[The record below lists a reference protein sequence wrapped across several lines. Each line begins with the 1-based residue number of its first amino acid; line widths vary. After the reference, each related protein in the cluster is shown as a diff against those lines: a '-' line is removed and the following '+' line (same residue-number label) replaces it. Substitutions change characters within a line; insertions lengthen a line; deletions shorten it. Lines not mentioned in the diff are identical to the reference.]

1 MKGPGMTSSSSSF
14 VQGNEQAPLRSS
26 SVSHTATLFEGA
38 FWGSRLQ
45 SLREQ
50 TLPAI
55 YQQMQQAGHF
65 TAFREDWHAGMRPI
79 PYVFWESDISKWIE
93 AASYSLAVHPDAQLE
108 AQVDE
113 AIAFLLTLQQPDG
126 YLNLWFTQVEPEKR
140 WTNLRDYH
148 ELYCAGH
155 LIEAAVAHFQATGKR
170 VLLDAV
176 CRYANYIDATFGV
189 EEGKRRGYCGHEEI
203 ELALIKL
210 YHATEERRY
219 LYLSQYFVEERGKRP
234 PHYFDVEAEERREP
248 PTDFWASTYEYN
260 QSHVPVRE
268 QHEIVGHAVRAMY
281 LFSAVADLARELND
295 ESLYETCK
303 DIWDHLN
310 SKRLYITG
318 GLGSS
323 EGNEG
328 FTADYDLPNSSAYA
342 ETCAAIGLVMWSQRL
357 LQLDADHRYA
367 DVLEQALY
375 NGVLSGI
382 SLDGSAFFYVN
393 PLESH
398 GAHHRQHW
406 YKCACCPPNIARLL
420 LSLGSY
426 LYGVTESAIL
436 VHLYAQCTSTLS
448 VGPHQVILHQQ
459 TNYPWDGEV
468 RFEIELDEPAEFGLH
483 LRIPGWCPH
492 ARLTLA
498 GEDIPFEMRKG
509 YAHVT
514 RTWQS
519 GDILVLSLEMPVERI
534 YPHPAIRENVG
545 NIALRS
551 GPLLYCLESND
562 NPLPLHLICV
572 PESAT
577 LEKRFVPG
585 LLGGVMVLRGEVQ
598 ALETSD
604 WANTLYRTTA
614 PVSPS
619 YTLTAIPYYAWD
631 QREPG
636 EMRIWVRAGE
646 K

>member
-1 MKGPGMTSSSSSF
+1 MTSSSSSHI
-14 VQGNEQAPLRSS
+14 QGNAQMPLRSS
-26 SVSHTATLFEGA
+26 SVAHTATLFEGA
-38 FWGSRLQ
+38 FWGPRLQ
-45 SLREQ
+45 ALHEQ

-55 YQQMQQAGHF
+55 YQQMQQDGHF
-65 TAFREDWHAGMRPI
+65 TDFREEWQAGMHPI

-93 AASYSLAVHPDAQLE
+93 AASYSLAAHPDAQLE
-108 AQVDE
+108 TLVDE

-170 VLLDAV
+170 VFIDAA
-176 CRYANYIDATFGV
+176 CRYADYIDATFGL
-189 EEGKRRGYCGHEEI
+189 EEGKRRGYSGHEEI
-203 ELALIKL
+203 ELALVKL
-210 YHATEERRY
+210 YHATNEARY
-219 LYLSQYFVEERGKRP
+219 LHLSQYFIEERGKRP
-234 PHYFDVEAEERREP
+234 PHYFDVEAEQRGEP
-248 PTDFWASTYEYN
+248 PTNFWARTYEYN

-303 DIWDHLN
+303 DIWNQLT

-357 LQLDADHRYA
+357 LQLDADSRYA

-375 NGVLSGI
+375 NGILSGI
-382 SLDGSAFFYVN
+382 SLDATSFFYVN
-393 PLESH
+393 PLESN
-398 GAHHRQHW
+398 GTHHRQPW
-406 YKCACCPPNIARLL
+406 FNCACCPPNIARLL

-426 LYGVTESAIL
+426 LYTVTNSDIL

-448 VGPHQVILHQQ
+448 VGSHKVILHQQ
-459 TNYPWDGEV
+459 TNYPWDGDV
-468 RFEIELDEPAEFGLH
+468 RFEIELDEPTEFGLH

-498 GEDIPFEMRKG
+498 GKDIPLEVSKG
-509 YAHVT
+509 YAHIT

-519 GDILVLSLEMPVERI
+519 GDILVLHLEMPVERI

-551 GPLLYCLESND
+551 GPLLYCVESSD
-562 NPLPLHLICV
+562 NPLLLYQICI
-572 PESAT
+572 
-577 LEKRFVPG
+577 
-585 LLGGVMVLRGEVQ
+585 
-598 ALETSD
+598 
-604 WANTLYRTTA
+604 
-614 PVSPS
+614 PS
-619 YTLTAIPYYAWD
+619 QCDL
-631 QREPG
+631 
-636 EMRIWVRAGE
+636 
-646 K
+646 

>member
-1 MKGPGMTSSSSSF
+1 MTSSSHSH
-14 VQGNEQAPLRSS
+14 VQGNEQTHLRSS
-26 SVSHTATLFEGA
+26 SVSHTTSLFQGA
-38 FWGSRLQ
+38 FWGLRLQ

-55 YQQMQQAGHF
+55 YQQMKQDGHF
-65 TAFREDWHAGMRPI
+65 TAFRENWHAGMRPV

-93 AASYSLAVHPDAQLE
+93 AASYSLATDPDAQLE
-108 AQVDE
+108 ALVDE
-113 AIAFLLTLQQPDG
+113 AIVFLLTLQQPDG
-126 YLNLWFTQVEPEKR
+126 YLNLWFTQVEPEQR

-176 CRYANYIDATFGV
+176 CRYVDYIDATFGL
-189 EEGKRRGYCGHEEI
+189 EEGKRHGYCGHEEI

-210 YHATEERRY
+210 YHATGEQRY
-219 LYLSQYFVEERGKRP
+219 LRLSQYFVEERGKRP
-234 PHYFDVEAEERREP
+234 PHYFDVEAEQRGEP
-248 PTDFWASTYEYN
+248 PADFWASTYEYN
-260 QSHVPVRE
+260 QSHLPIRE

-281 LFSAVADLARELND
+281 LFSAVADLARELSD
-295 ESLYETCK
+295 ESLYETCM

-357 LQLDADHRYA
+357 LQLDADSRYA

-382 SLDGSAFFYVN
+382 SLEGNSFFYVN

-398 GAHHRQHW
+398 GKHHRQSW
-406 YKCACCPPNIARLL
+406 FKCACCPPNIARLL

-426 LYGVTESAIL
+426 LYSVTDNDIL
-436 VHLYAQCTSTLS
+436 VHLYAQCISTLS
-448 VGPHQVILHQQ
+448 VGSHQVTLHQQ

-468 RFEIELDEPAEFGLH
+468 RFEIELDEPTEFGLY

-492 ARLTLA
+492 AHLTLA
-498 GEDIPFEMRKG
+498 GEDIPFEVRKG
-509 YAHVT
+509 YAYVT
-514 RTWQS
+514 RTWQT
-519 GDILVLSLEMPVERI
+519 GDVLVLYLEMPVERI

-545 NIALRS
+545 NVALRS
-551 GPLLYCLESND
+551 GPLLYCLESCD
-562 NPLPLHLICV
+562 NPLPLHQIYV
-572 PESAT
+572 PANAT
-577 LEKRFVPG
+577 FEKQFVPD
-585 LLGGVMVLRGEVQ
+585 LLGGITLLRSEVQ

-604 WANTLYRTTA
+604 WTNTLYRTT
-614 PVSPS
+614 PPKSIP
-619 YTLTAIPYYAWD
+619 YTLIAIPYYAWD

-636 EMRIWVRAGE
+636 EMRVWIRA